1 MKKKSLTI
9 IATAS
14 IMASSLIV
22 PTATAQYLEGQE
34 IEETEGLEYKTLIIE
49 DGEFQTI
56 SVEENVEILN
66 YIQIEG
72 IITKIS
78 EEMSGYYFVTV
89 DSEDP
94 FGFYFDKKTI
104 ILNNLG
110 EEVELKEGMQ
120 FTAYVDSSKPM
131 TMIYPPRYSPEVI
144 IAQTEEV
151 GTVQLDQFDENFLN
165 KNKDLVINL
174 NEETLITNLSGNKL
188 SPTDIINKDVI
199 IFYEVVLE
207 SYPMQSGPSKV
218 IVLEKSDEELAYQI
232 ADIDNYEVN
241 GVKMIPLRLI
251 AEQLD
256 YKVEFTGKGAIL
268 SKGAVSFTITFG
280 EEMYGYN
287 KALRY
292 FSEAPAILEYGK
304 TYVPYKFLEELIEVK

>member
-34 IEETEGLEYKTLIIE
+34 IEDTEGLEYKTLIIE

-56 SVEENVEILN
+56 SVEENVEIPN

-89 DSEDP
+89 DSDDP
-94 FGFYFDKKTI
+94 FGFYFDKKTL

-110 EEVELKEGMQ
+110 EEVELTEGMQ

-174 NEETLITNLSGNKL
+174 NEETLITNLTGNKL
-188 SPTDIINKDVI
+188 SPADIINKDVI
-199 IFYEVVLE
+199 IIYEVVLE
-207 SYPMQSGPSKV
+207 SYPMQTGPSKV

-232 ADIDNYEVN
+232 ADLDNYEVN

-251 AEQLD
+251 AERLG

-280 EEMYGYN
+280 EKMYGYN